1 MNKKFHQCQL
11 ISSYMSSSSLGLVLR
26 VCLINFMQQDVMEE
40 LF

>member
-11 ISSYMSSSSLGLVLR
+11 ISSLGLVLR
-26 VCLINFMQQDVMEE
+26 ICLINFMQQDVMEE